1 MDYEELTMEHMGWP
15 HELSVYVRKPDGSL
29 KASEIEPDDRCGLGK
44 WIRTEGAVHRSLPEY
59 SKLMDAHARIHQVT
73 ADIVRHADCT
83 GRQGRIQ
90 GRFRDVSFGTD
101 GIQAEQPVR
110 HRSAAWWEETQKSP
124 QRASS

>member
-1 MDYEELTMEHMGWP
+1 MDYEELTMELMGWP

-73 ADIVRHADCT
+73 ADIVRHADAGT
-83 GRQGRIQ
+83 LAATALDDKGEFKVAFVTFLSALMGFRQNSR
-90 GRFRDVSFGTD
+90 
-101 GIQAEQPVR
+101 
-110 HRSAAWWEETQKSP
+110 
-124 QRASS
+124 